1 MRLFIFFKYKCK
13 KILILI
19 LILILIFN
27 LLFFGFEF
35 GWTAKIILNRISIR
49 GLFFFELLNQIPLK
63 K

>member
-13 KILILI
+13 KNLI